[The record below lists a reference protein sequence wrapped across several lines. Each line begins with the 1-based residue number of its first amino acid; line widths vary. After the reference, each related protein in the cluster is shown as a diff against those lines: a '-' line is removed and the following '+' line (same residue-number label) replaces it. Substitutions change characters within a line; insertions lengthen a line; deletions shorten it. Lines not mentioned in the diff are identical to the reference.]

1 MIRCES
7 NRCFLSGEVTV
18 DTAAGLLK
26 QLQPHIQN
34 GLATLDFSTVT
45 AIDSA
50 ALAVIFSAR
59 RQAALTGRPL
69 ALTGLPAN
77 LAPLAD
83 LYGVADL
90 LAA

>member
-7 NRCFLSGEVTV
+7 NRCEVSGEITV
-18 DTAAGLLK
+18 DTAAELLK
-26 QLQPHIQN
+26 QLQAHIQN
-34 GLATLDFSTVT
+34 GLTTLDFSAVT

-59 RQAALTGRPL
+59 RLAASNGRSL